1 MDLQPLRALVR
12 DLNFD
17 AHGIAVTVTPP
28 NETAIA
34 TRAIWLGPL
43 VEDLP
48 TGRDINRREPRRIVA
63 LRLDEVTDVP
73 RGTIISVI
81 GVPAETIGGV
91 SGNWQIDGIEST
103 ERDHHRVIVTPET
116 C

>member
-1 MDLQPLRALVR
+1 MDLQPLRDLVR

-17 AHGIAVTVTPP
+17 THGIPVTVTPP
-28 NETAIA
+28 GEPAIS
-34 TRAIWLGPL
+34 TRAIWLGPV

-48 TGRDINRREPRRIVA
+48 AGRDINRREPRRAIA
-63 LRLDEVTDVP
+63 LRMDEVTDVP
-73 RGTIISVI
+73 RGTII
-81 GVPAETIGGV
+81 VPSEIIGGV

-103 ERDHHRVIVTPET
+103 ERDHFRVIVTPET